1 MVTETCVYMFLCI
14 CRYWPLVKYIPH
26 LPGEE
31 EAVLLNAVRDWGTLL
46 GRRAGGGYI
55 HSCICYFCIIWGP
68 IDLSCLLCDF
78 PSLNNF
84 FLHSLHRKSV
94 D

>member
-1 MVTETCVYMFLCI
+1 MFFCI
-14 CRYWPLVKYIPH
+14 CRYWLLVKYIPH

-84 FLHSLHRKSV
+84 FLHSLHRRSV